1 MKLTRSF
8 QPFFWDS
15 DLKTIDLKEN
25 RDFVICRLSENGGL
39 KEFRW
44 LKKNFSMKQLKNII
58 KNSKNV
64 SAKTKNFWKFLK

>member
-8 QPFFWDS
+8 QPFFWDT
-15 DLKTIDLKEN
+15 DFKTIDLKEN
-25 RDFVICRLSENGGL
+25 CDFVICRLSEKGGL
-39 KEFRW
+39 REFRW
-44 LKKNFSMKQLKNII
+44 LKKNFSMKQLKNVI